1 MKNPTVIELE
11 DDQSAI
17 IFDKNGKAVEVYFPN
32 SLGDDDELCDRMV
45 EVLEFVIGK
54 PIEIVEEDSSNNTF
68 H

>member
-1 MKNPTVIELE
+1 MKNTKIELE

-32 SLGDDDELCDRMV
+32 SLGDDDELCERMV

-54 PIEIVEEDSSNNTF
+54 PFDVVEESSNSTF